1 VATQAPSCRVQT
13 GGHAGGQLPVP
24 ACQRSREHLLAIQ
37 ARSVRCGHDDP
48 RGKELERIALC
59 PLGTSGHQRTS
70 RHDNGSSYAS
80 ELSGQWMT
88 HRRKF
93 PASISGSFKKGCI
106 MTAGE
111 VCNRQV
117 VFIRPETSIVDAVAL
132 MKTHYVG
139 DVVVVREPDDE
150 RVPVGI
156 LTDRDVALAVDRLLR
171 LPHLRVADVMS
182 ADLVTSHERE
192 SLYDVLKKMQSHGI
206 RRLPVVNDRGG
217 LEGILTFDDVIE
229 LLSEEL
235 TDLAK
240 LVAKEQKRERDHAAR

>member
-1 VATQAPSCRVQT
+1 
-13 GGHAGGQLPVP
+13 
-24 ACQRSREHLLAIQ
+24 
-37 ARSVRCGHDDP
+37 
-48 RGKELERIALC
+48 
-59 PLGTSGHQRTS
+59 
-70 RHDNGSSYAS
+70 
-80 ELSGQWMT
+80 
-88 HRRKF
+88 
-93 PASISGSFKKGCI
+93 

-117 VFIRPETSIVDAVAL
+117 VFVKADTSIVDAVAL
-132 MKTHYVG
+132 MRTHHVG
-139 DVVVVREPDDE
+139 DVVVVREPDGE
-150 RVPVGI
+150 RVPTGI

-171 LPHLRVADVMS
+171 LPDLRVADVMS
-182 ADLVTSHERE
+182 AGLVTSPERE

-240 LVAKEQKRERDHAAR
+240 LVAKEQKRERDHAVRQ